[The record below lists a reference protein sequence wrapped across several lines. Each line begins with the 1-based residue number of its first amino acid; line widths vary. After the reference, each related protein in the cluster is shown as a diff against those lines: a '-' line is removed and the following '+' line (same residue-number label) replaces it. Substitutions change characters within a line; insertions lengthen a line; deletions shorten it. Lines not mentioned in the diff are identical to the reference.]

1 MSLWCF
7 RVLRSIL
14 TLLKCQFLRNG
25 IDGVFTSQAEFY
37 YLQNC
42 VVSVGEKKKIQEN
55 EILLNVTEEGENGL
69 EKFGVCMDNRF
80 VCWLVFFPS
89 CWMFTECLP
98 NTCVFLLISDWVT
111 CSFFVEWES
120 VRIYSGCLQ
129 KHISR
134 SKLKVGWEVW
144 LKVQDER
151 NFHTFSFALCS
162 HCNCTQL

>member
-1 MSLWCF
+1 M
-7 RVLRSIL
+7 
-14 TLLKCQFLRNG
+14 LLKRERTVWRSL
-25 IDGVFTSQAEFY
+25 
-37 YLQNC
+37 
-42 VVSVGEKKKIQEN
+42 VGAWIM
-55 EILLNVTEEGENGL
+55 GL
-69 EKFGVCMDNRF
+69 FAGWF
-80 VCWLVFFPS
+80 FFPS

-144 LKVQDER
+144 LKCRTREIFIPSVLL
-151 NFHTFSFALCS
+151 FALIATAHNYRSLVWKQTLTGSLTVFVGSCKSCRRDVNTASNCKQTAVIFFSSTCS
-162 HCNCTQL
+162 FSSFL